1 MRLPSRL
8 PHRSSRAR
16 EGRDRRKIPSGYLC
30 ARAFDVRVLR
40 ARLTLLV
47 AAACALSLVAW
58 LRINPATGAYADQS
72 TISVTELP
80 SNPHSSDGEG
90 TFIRVSGPTSSVAYC
105 AQGWLLTPE
114 VGQHLER
121 YGSLEIP
128 ELDYVMY
135 HGYDGKVV
143 TSVYGLD
150 EQRSEAATAAAVW
163 LAIADQRGD
172 ILDYVGDGEHF
183 HGNQMYLERWQLIKD
198 EQVKEAAW
206 KLYQAGLDYKRA
218 GAGGDEAGC
227 ATLWTNKTTHDQTG
241 LFEYQCLVTSDKVV
255 TATFTKT
262 SADVKITEGNESYSL
277 AGASYDIYRTSDD
290 RKVASIETDEDGHA
304 SLQLEPNT
312 SYYAVETSAPNGFLV
327 NEQRVEFKTGT
338 QPSDVELSDT
348 PARFSLVVSKRDAA
362 TRGIAQPGATLEG
375 AEFHLTSLSVDGF
388 ERSGTTDE
396 HGVLEFEDLPLGTV
410 RVMETKAPEGYV
422 LDPTPHE
429 YTVET
434 GDLSETGELTL
445 MPEEDYLEVPVAFD
459 LEIAK
464 FRGDIEPGGSDHET
478 PAEGVEFLVISNTTG
493 KTVGSIITG
502 SDGYATTEGLWFG
515 EGERPEN
522 AAGALPYDRAGYLIR
537 ENKETTPD
545 GLKPLD
551 DWTIEANQMANG
563 ATVRYIVSNQAVMAR
578 LQIAKIDA
586 DTGERIAAAG
596 FSFQILDEHGE
607 PISQNAWY
615 PNPVTTDVFTTD
627 ESGTVTLPEL
637 LRAGSYRVREV
648 AAPAPYLL
656 GNEDVTFTIEDE
668 SDGAL
673 VVVEV
678 ADRQATGSARLAKTC
693 SQDGKALAGATFD
706 VVALQDVIGPDGSI
720 LAAEGSIVGTV
731 TTDEEGTAHIEG
743 LPLAADTVRY
753 AFVETE
759 APDGHVLDT
768 SPIEFSLSFQDGETP
783 TVVTEVSTTN
793 EPTRVVVHK
802 RVCGNPDE
810 GVEGVEFT
818 LWRADDEAEGSE
830 EVDGVPKLVDGR
842 EALTVETDAQG
853 DAIVEHLEQ
862 GTWRM
867 KETGAPQGLIPSDE
881 VFEFTVDDQ
890 GLIEGERSFEVTM
903 ENDYT
908 KVDISKRDITNE
920 EEVPGAHLTILDED
934 GNAVES
940 WVSGTEPHRIEQL
953 APGTYYLIEEL
964 APQTHEQASAI
975 EFTVDATG
983 EVQTVVMY
991 DQPISIEG
999 TVDKRQEV
1007 VGPADGDD
1015 EPSGNDGSNDSTS
1028 ADRSYAY
1035 SIDIRNGSTTWVD
1048 EFTVTDEIDGAE
1060 AGLVELTALTTPQ
1073 ASGDFDGKLN
1083 VWYRT
1088 NLPADT
1094 VKDSSANATLD
1105 DGHGNPWLAHD
1116 SVMASLGSDGRALDY
1131 TGWRL
1136 WCEGVSTEQAVRL
1149 DVADLDLRDD
1159 EKVVAIRLEY
1169 GCVDA
1174 GFCTRSERWEAD
1186 GIKDVHDNVET
1197 VAATHEGDTF
1207 ESTAGEMTERAPL
1220 VMHMRVTDRYQP
1232 GDELTNDAHVDL
1244 YRNGGREE
1252 LEDHDEDHVEQV
1264 HDSGIWPLDQTGVGA
1279 GVAVILV
1286 AASGAVWWFARTRES
1301 RAA

>member
-1 MRLPSRL
+1 MR
-8 PHRSSRAR
+8 
-16 EGRDRRKIPSGYLC
+16 SGYPCARALDVHVLC
-30 ARAFDVRVLR
+30 ARLA
-40 ARLTLLV
+40 LLV

-58 LRINPATGAYADQS
+58 LRINPAEDAYADQS

-114 VGQHLER
+114 VGQRLER

-172 ILDYVGDGEHF
+172 ILDYVGDGEQF

-198 EQVKEAAW
+198 EQVKDAAW

-227 ATLWTNKTTHDQTG
+227 VTLWTNKTAHDQTG

-262 SADVKITEGNESYSL
+262 SADVQITEGNESYSL
-277 AGASYDIYRTSDD
+277 AGASYDIYRASDD
-290 RKVASIETDEDGHA
+290 RKVASIETDEDGRV

-312 SYYAVETSAPNGFLV
+312 SYYAIETSAPNGFLV
-327 NEQRVEFKTGT
+327 NEQRIEFKTGT
-338 QPSDVELSDT
+338 QPSNVELVDT

-388 ERSGTTDE
+388 EQSGTTDG
-396 HGVLEFEDLPLGTV
+396 HGVLEFDDLPLGTV
-410 RVMETKAPEGYV
+410 RVVETKAPEGYV
-422 LDPTPHE
+422 LDPTPRE
-429 YTVET
+429 YTVEAS
-434 GDLSETGELTL
+434 DLSETGELTL

-464 FRGDIEPGGSDHET
+464 FRGDIEPGSSAHET
-478 PAEGVEFLVISNTTG
+478 PAEGVEFLIISNSTSE
-493 KTVGSIITG
+493 TVGSIVTG

-537 ENKETTPD
+537 ENEETTPD

-551 DWTIEANQMANG
+551 DWSIEADQMADG
-563 ATVRYIVSNQAVMAR
+563 VTLRYIVSNQAVAAR
-578 LQIAKIDA
+578 LQVAKVDA

-596 FSFQILDEHGE
+596 FSFQILDEQGE

-637 LRAGSYRVREV
+637 LRAGSYRIREV

-656 GNEDVTFTIEDE
+656 SDEDVPFTIGDE
-668 SDGAL
+668 SDGTL

-678 ADRQATGSARLAKTC
+678 ADRQATGSARLVKTC
-693 SQDGKALAGATFD
+693 SYDGKALAGATFN
-706 VVALQDVIGPDGSI
+706 VVALQDVIGPDGSV
-720 LAAEGSIVGTV
+720 LAVEGSVVGAA
-731 TTDEEGTAHIEG
+731 TTDEDGIASVDG
-743 LPLAADTVRY
+743 LPLATDAVRY

-759 APDGHVLDT
+759 APDGHVLNGA
-768 SPIEFSLSFQDGETP
+768 PIEFSLSYQDGETP
-783 TVVTEVSTTN
+783 TVTAEVAATN

-810 GVEGVEFT
+810 GIEGVEFT
-818 LWRADDEAEGSE
+818 LWRADDEVEGGE
-830 EVDGVPKLVDGR
+830 ETDGLPKLAEGR
-842 EALTVETDAQG
+842 EALTIETDTQG
-853 DAIVEHLEQ
+853 DAVIEHLEQ
-862 GTWRM
+862 GTWHM
-867 KETGAPQGLIPSDE
+867 KETGAPDGFIVSDE
-881 VFEFTVDDQ
+881 VFGFTVDDR
-890 GLIEGERSFEVTM
+890 GLIEDEQTLEITA

-920 EEVPGAHLTILDED
+920 EEVPGAHLTILDENGD
-934 GNAVES
+934 AVES
-940 WVSGTEPHRIEQL
+940 WVSGTEPHRIERL
-953 APGTYYLIEEL
+953 APGTYHLIEEL

-983 EVQTVVMY
+983 EIQTVVMY

-999 TVDKRQEV
+999 VIDKRQEV
-1007 VGPADGDD
+1007 VDLAGDK
-1015 EPSGNDGSNDSTS
+1015 NGSSEDNAVHDDKS

-1035 SIDIRNGSTTWVD
+1035 SIDVRNGSTTWVD

-1060 AGLVELTALTTPQ
+1060 AGLAELVSLTTPQ
-1073 ASGDFDGKLN
+1073 APGDFDGKLN
-1083 VWYRT
+1083 VWYQT
-1088 NLPADT
+1088 NVSADT
-1094 VKDSSANATLD
+1094 VEGNSANATLD
-1105 DGHGNPWLAHD
+1105 DGHGNPWLTHD
-1116 SVMASLGSDGRALDY
+1116 STLTSLGSDGRALDY

-1136 WCEGVSTEQAVRL
+1136 WCEDVSTEQAVQL
-1149 DVADLDLRDD
+1149 NVADLHLRDG
-1159 EKVVAIRLEY
+1159 ETVVAIRLEY

-1174 GFCTRSERWEAD
+1174 GFCTRSGRWDAD
-1186 GIKDVHDNVET
+1186 DIKDAHDNVDEIT
-1197 VAATHEGDTF
+1197 STHEGDTF
-1207 ESTAGEMTERAPL
+1207 ENAAGEVMERAPL
-1220 VMHMRVTDRYQP
+1220 VLHMRVTDRYQP
-1232 GDELTNDAHVDL
+1232 GDELINDAHVDL
-1244 YRNGGREE
+1244 YRNGGGEE
-1252 LEDHDEDHVEQV
+1252 LEDHDEDRVEQTP
-1264 HDSGIWPLDQTGVGA
+1264 DTGTWPLDQTGIGA
-1279 GVAVILV
+1279 GVAVILL
-1286 AASGAVWWFARTRES
+1286 AASGAAWWFARTKES